1 MKTLIRVGT
10 TSYIK
15 PADILPNVRYL
26 GPLVDDIELV
36 LFESE
41 ELSNLPDE
49 KTIDAL
55 SSLAQEHDLTYTV
68 HFPLDIYPGSRDES
82 VRVRAVEMMGRIV
95 TLTEELDPFG
105 YVLHLTPD
113 HYGPSPS
120 DDVAGWLLS
129 LDRSLAEFLT
139 STGIDPSLVC
149 AETLSYPFSIVE
161 PLVERYDLSVTL
173 DIGHIWLMGYDADSA
188 AGRLLPRAR
197 ICHLHGVRDGK
208 DHLGLDEGD
217 GEAIERFLGQLVG
230 QVDRDGKERA
240 LTIEVFGEREFTAS
254 LSMLKRSRAM
264 MSQMGGGIYGNH

>member
-1 MKTLIRVGT
+1 MKRVIRVGT

-49 KTIDAL
+49 GTIRAL
-55 SSLAQEHDLTYTV
+55 SSLAREHDLTYTV
-68 HFPLDIYPGSRDES
+68 HFPLDIHPGSRDER
-82 VRVRAVEMMGRIV
+82 VRVRAVEMLKRIV
-95 TLTEELDPFG
+95 ALTEGLDPFG

-113 HYGPSPS
+113 HYGVSPS
-120 DDVAGWLLS
+120 DDLEGWLSS
-129 LDRSLAEFLT
+129 LDRSLDEFLT

-173 DIGHIWLMGYDADSA
+173 DIGHIWLMGYDADSTA
-188 AGRLLPRAR
+188 RRLLPRSR
-197 ICHLHGVRDGK
+197 ICHLHGVSDGK
-208 DHLGLDEGD
+208 DHLGLDEGE
-217 GEAIERFLGQLVG
+217 GGAIEHFLDQLVG
-230 QVDRDGKERA
+230 QAGHDGRERV
-240 LTIEVFGEREFTAS
+240 LTLEVFGEREFTAS
-254 LSMLKRSRAM
+254 LSLLRRSRAM
-264 MSQMGGGIYGNH
+264 MGQMGGGVYGNH